1 MCAELGSD
9 RVGTSFV
16 GIDDAYQLHLQRWI
30 ALEVAIDTG
39 VIAAE
44 RTASYDANA

>member
-16 GIDDAYQLHLQRWI
+16 GVDDAYQLHFHPWI
-30 ALEVAIDTG
+30 ALEVAIDTR

-44 RTASYDANA
+44 RTASHDANA